1 MKCSRLSL
9 LLVVLTLPGLFSL
22 ARGTTIIAPDFDQL
36 VNSAD
41 YVVRATVK
49 SVTSEWRQNPD
60 NPRKPY
66 IGTQVELEVLE
77 VISGTPP
84 SPLILDLV
92 GGRIGDKQLV
102 VDGAP
107 RFEPG
112 QESILFI
119 QGNGRQIV
127 PLVGM
132 KHGHYPVRRDPRTG
146 DNQVMRSGGKFLY
159 HEAEVALP
167 TAAASAAPARDPRA
181 RPLNTSEFATRI
193 RSHVKPHDRERHQ

>member
-1 MKCSRLSL
+1 MKRCRLPRWLAL
-9 LLVVLTLPGLFSL
+9 LALPALGVWLHATTL
-22 ARGTTIIAPDFDQL
+22 IAPDFDKL

-60 NPRKPY
+60 NPGKPY
-66 IGTQVELEVLE
+66 IGTSVELEVLE

-84 SPLILDLV
+84 SPLVLSLV
-92 GGRIGDKQLV
+92 GGRIGDRELT

-107 RFEPG
+107 KFTVG

-119 QGNGRQIV
+119 RGNGRQIV

-132 KHGHYPVRRDPRTG
+132 QYGHYPVRRDARTG
-146 DNQVMRSGGKFLY
+146 EAQVMRSGGKLLY
-159 HEAEVALP
+159 SEQEVALP
-167 TAAASAAPARDPRA
+167 EAAASAAPARDPRA
-181 RPLNTSEFATRI
+181 
-193 RSHVKPHDRERHQ
+193 KPITPAQFGDLVRKNHRAPDREKLQ